1 MKQARA
7 FLEAGNL
14 GAAIEELTRAV
25 RGNPTDTAQR
35 TFLFE
40 LLCFAGDWDRAEKQ
54 LDVIADQSTQAD
66 LGAQVYRNNIK
77 AERDRQRL
85 FAQGLEPHFVAEP
98 PAHVDF
104 HLAAINRLREG
115 SVREARETLNRAE
128 NERPALPGMLDGRP
142 FEDFRDYDDVM
153 GPVLELIIRDQYT
166 WLPWEHVKRVE
177 IDPPKRLRDLLWAP
191 ARVQATDGT
200 VGQVF
205 LLVLYAGSSQHQNDQ
220 VRLGRMTDWR
230 EMGEDVYLAAGAHL
244 LLVDGEEKALLEL
257 RSVDFGPP
265 EAASGSA

>member
-1 MKQARA
+1 M
-7 FLEAGNL
+7 
-14 GAAIEELTRAV
+14 
-25 RGNPTDTAQR
+25 
-35 TFLFE
+35 
-40 LLCFAGDWDRAEKQ
+40 
-54 LDVIADQSTQAD
+54 
-66 LGAQVYRNNIK
+66 
-77 AERDRQRL
+77 
-85 FAQGLEPHFVAEP
+85 
-98 PAHVDF
+98 
-104 HLAAINRLREG
+104 
-115 SVREARETLNRAE
+115 
-128 NERPALPGMLDGRP
+128 
-142 FEDFRDYDDVM
+142 
-153 GPVLELIIRDQYT
+153 
-166 WLPWEHVKRVE
+166 E

-220 VRLGRMTDWR
+220 VKLGRMTDWR